1 MLQTLEIGDP
11 FTQSEVL
18 DTLAKVQNHVA
29 QEFGSLSVE
38 QFFYHT
44 PGVWSAAENL
54 QHLITSTDAVAR
66 GLGFPKLVLRTRFG
80 KADQP
85 SRHYAEVRQ
94 VYQTALANGG
104 AASGPFIPELDNHPA
119 DPQAEQGRLLQAWQ
133 KSAAAL
139 VKAAQ
144 SWKDSDLDSIRLP
157 HPLIGLLTVRE
168 MLLWNIY
175 HDLHHLDDVRRLLE
189 AA

>member
-1 MLQTLEIGDP
+1 VVPASSALLC
-11 FTQSEVL
+11 
-18 DTLAKVQNHVA
+18 
-29 QEFGSLSVE
+29 
-38 QFFYHT
+38 FYCYCYPRDLH
-44 PGVWSAAENL
+44 S
-54 QHLITSTDAVAR
+54 
-66 GLGFPKLVLRTRFG
+66 FPTRRSS
-80 KADQP
+80 DL
-85 SRHYAEVRQ
+85 SRHYADVRQ

-119 DPQAEQGRLLQAWQ
+119 DPQAEQARLLQAWQ
-133 KSAAAL
+133 KSGAAL

-144 SWKDSDLDSIRLP
+144 SWKDTDLDRIRLP

-189 AA
+189 TA